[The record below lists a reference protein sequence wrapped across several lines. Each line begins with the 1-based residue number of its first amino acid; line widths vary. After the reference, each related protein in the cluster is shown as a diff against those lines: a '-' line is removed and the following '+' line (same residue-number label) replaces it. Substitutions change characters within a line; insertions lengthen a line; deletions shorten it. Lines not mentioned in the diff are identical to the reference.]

1 MRDGRLMST
10 PKAWVVAG
18 VLLLTFLL
26 VVIATWP
33 AQKDSTAKANAEQ
46 RAAIPTA
53 ATVPLGSVQRP
64 SLVPSSA
71 AVTSDASPKAQV
83 QALFSSKEPLAGY
96 MKLLR
101 SRSSGSYGL
110 SQEFYRYCRAAMGA
124 AIKVVIDRTTPNEGE
139 GPATARSPAML
150 RPEMMARREAAAQEI
165 NRRCEPLLQMGDGSQ
180 FQQGDPFA
188 TRRRDAISALVGNN
202 PQALFGQSGVE
213 LAAQGLLHTLAEDV
227 LADLDFKSIR
237 HFEGR
242 PMTTPDDLMAYKLAL
257 SWARVEI
264 NLGSQPSVDNLVVLL
279 ACAAGTSCD
288 GDWRELDVQ
297 YMGASATAQGKA
309 RELLPRIKAALEANN
324 LDAFRPPP
332 KR

>member
-18 VLLLTFLL
+18 VLLLAFLL
-26 VVIATWP
+26 VVLVAWP
-33 AQKDSTAKANAEQ
+33 VQNDSTAKANEEQ
-46 RAAIPTA
+46 RAAIPTPGPDLQEA
-53 ATVPLGSVQRP
+53 VQRP

-96 MKLLR
+96 MEVLR
-101 SRSSGSYGL
+101 TRSSGSYGL
-110 SQEFYRYCRAAMGA
+110 SQEFYVHCKAAMAA
-124 AIKVVIDRTTPNEGE
+124 AITVVIDRTSPNADE
-139 GPATARSPAML
+139 GPATARSPEML

-188 TRRRDAISALVGNN
+188 IRRRDAINGLVGNN
-202 PQALFGQSGVE
+202 LQALFGQSGVE
-213 LAAQGLLHTLAEDV
+213 LAAQGLLHTLANDV
-227 LADLDFKSIR
+227 LADLDFKSTR

-242 PMTTPDDLMAYKLAL
+242 PMATRDDVTAYKLAL

-264 NLGSQPSVDNLVVLL
+264 NLGSQPSVDNLVALL
-279 ACAAGTSCD
+279 ACAGGTSCD
-288 GDWRELDVQ
+288 GDWRELEAQ
-297 YMGASATAQGKA
+297 YLGASAAAQAKA
-309 RELLPRIKAALEANN
+309 LEMLPRIKAALEANN